1 MKKGGREEAQR
12 LRDVSKTAKWLSQ
25 GKHQVTKPSWPSLHW
40 SLHLSATPHESLNST
55 QPKRSYLNSVL
66 SSPGHGET
74 RVLLRRSFLFLQ
86 IRYHI
91 QRLQLLRRAISVAAQ
106 SWLGAAGS
114 WVLLL
119 GGDLSLHR
127 PSLRHNLEGPLIP
140 SSFAFCLHQAP
151 FHGRLVDSA
160 CDLSL
165 QITQRTQGMKQIRPF
180 PLSCKGCPPPRLNS
194 WS

>member
-1 MKKGGREEAQR
+1 MKKGGGEEAQR
-12 LRDVSKTAKWLSQ
+12 LRDISKTAKWLSQ
-25 GKHQVTKPSWPSLHW
+25 GKHQVTKLSWPSLHW
-40 SLHLSATPHESLNST
+40 SLHLSATPHESLNSA

-74 RVLLRRSFLFLQ
+74 HVLLWRSFLFLQ

-91 QRLQLLRRAISVAAQ
+91 QRLQLLCRAISVAAQ
-106 SWLGAAGS
+106 SWLG
-114 WVLLL
+114 
-119 GGDLSLHR
+119 GDLSLYR

-140 SSFAFCLHQAP
+140 SSFAFCLRQAP

-165 QITQRTQGMKQIRPF
+165 QITQRTRGMKQIRPF